1 MDVRSTIDLMSP
13 VSAGLIAGLVLAV
26 VVVSLLARRLAGPPT
41 GIARRWGLFAVRT
54 LIVVALLA
62 VLANPVR
69 VDESPGDIERSKVFY
84 LVDTSESMALG
95 DGASRLDEATRVIR
109 EAQRLVPP
117 AKRPQL
123 SAFRFGRR
131 LSAIESDPWLDSN
144 AALAPNEP
152 DTQLLSALREL
163 TGRFGR
169 APPASAVL
177 FSDGRARDPD
187 GVEDIARRY
196 AGMQVPLHVV
206 PVGDRGRAG
215 DVAVINMIVPE
226 RVRKYSEVNA
236 QIFLRSYGYDG
247 LRSQLILSALGDDGD
262 VRRQLN
268 HLPIT
273 LRNGIQSFQLS
284 FRSEMERLRVRASI
298 APQPNEVSL
307 ENNAV
312 SADVSIDRTKIRVLY
327 VVGSAAGAATP
338 GRQVRGPRYSY
349 SHVVDA
355 LSADPDVECN
365 VFVALSRGSRYRPVG
380 GDSTLTLPATP
391 AELFAYDAVVLS
403 NAPRASFTDQQL
415 AWIDRWV
422 NERGG
427 GLSMV
432 GGPQS
437 FASGGWRGTVL
448 EKMLPVAM
456 QPAGD
461 DWTTPGKIVVRPVPS
476 TASHSIWNL
485 VADESQNRTI
495 LAAFPAC
502 QGANRVPRAKTTA
515 TVLAAADSMRTADGP
530 MPVIAAGPY
539 GKGRT
544 LAMTIPI
551 DDRWAADLVRN
562 WGPSDKRY
570 YQKLWRNII
579 YWLTEDSSIG
589 RRRLIATTDKML
601 YRPGETILIEAMTYN
616 EGASRTTDYRLEAMI
631 EPQSATVE
639 LDSDYCAVC
648 WPNELQRTSGA
659 EGPLVAW
666 GEPFDLPLRADQ
678 KGFDVALPIS
688 DDPAAGSASQS
699 LRIELSAYEDFAL
712 VDSTSLDVQILD
724 DPFEQQNPLPNPEL
738 LRQVARL
745 SGGEV
750 LPGAEALAAMLRDLP
765 TEIGPPVVRKAPLW
779 SRWWLLS
786 VLLVLLVIEWAW
798 RRSLGLA

>member
-13 VSAGLIAGLVLAV
+13 LSATLIGGLALVVVALFLVARGLV
-26 VVVSLLARRLAGPPT
+26 GPPT

-54 LIVVALLA
+54 LIVVVLLA

-69 VDESPGDIERSKVFY
+69 VDESPGDIERSKVLF

-95 DGASRLDEATRVIR
+95 DGTSRLDEATRLIR

-117 AKRPQL
+117 AKQPAL
-123 SAFRFGRR
+123 SAYRFGRR
-131 LSAIESDPWLDSN
+131 LSAIESDPWLDSST
-144 AALAPNEP
+144 ALAPNEP
-152 DTQLLSALREL
+152 DTQLLSALRDL

-196 AGMQVPLHVV
+196 AGMLVPLHVV
-206 PVGDRGRAG
+206 PAGDRGRAG

-247 LRSQLILSALGDDGD
+247 RRSQLQLSALDDDGN

-268 HLPIT
+268 YLPIT
-273 LRNGIQSFQLS
+273 LRNGIQSFQLP
-284 FRSEMERLRVRASI
+284 FRSGIERLRVQASI
-298 APQPNEVSL
+298 APQPNEVSVA
-307 ENNAV
+307 NNSV
-312 SADVSIDRTKIRVLY
+312 SAEVAIDRTKIRVLY
-327 VVGSAAGAATP
+327 VVGSASGAATP
-338 GRQVRGPRYSY
+338 GRQVRGPRYAY

-365 VFVALSRGSRYRPVG
+365 VFVAVSRGTRYRPAG
-380 GDSTLTLPATP
+380 GDTTLTLPATP
-391 AELFAYDAVVLS
+391 AELFAYDAIVLS
-403 NAPRASFTDQQL
+403 NAARAGFTDRQL

-427 GLSMV
+427 GVCMV

-456 QPAGD
+456 QPTGD
-461 DWTTPGKIVVRPVPS
+461 DWTASGRLVVRPVAS

-485 VADESQNRTI
+485 DTDESRNRAI

-502 QGANRVPRAKTTA
+502 RGANRVPRAKTTA
-515 TVLAAADSMRTADGP
+515 TVLAAADSIRTPDGP
-530 MPVIAAGPY
+530 MPVITAGPY

-544 LAMTIPI
+544 LAMTIAI
-551 DDRWAADLVRN
+551 DDRQAADLLRD
-562 WGPSDKRY
+562 WGPSDERY
-570 YQKLWRNII
+570 YQKFWRNVI

-589 RRRLIATTDKML
+589 RRRLIADTDKML

-616 EGASRTTDYRLEAMI
+616 EGASRTTNYRLEAMI
-631 EPQSATVE
+631 EPQSATTE

-648 WPNELQRTSGA
+648 WPNELQRTSGV
-659 EGPLVAW
+659 EGPLMAW

-678 KGFDVALPIS
+678 RGFDVALPIS

-750 LPGAEALAAMLRDLP
+750 LADAEELAAMIRDLP
-765 TEIGPPVVRKAPLW
+765 TEIGPPVVRKTPLW
-779 SRWWLLS
+779 NRWWLLS
-786 VLLVLLVIEWAW
+786 VLLLLLVIEWAW